1 MIVKKG
7 GKKLAFGISRK
18 DLMQWKSKIDE
29 GEIAFLT
36 HYWIDERFPD
46 CKTVTKVGCRDL
58 NKLII
63 WGKQYGLKPEWI
75 DYRQQGYSHFDLL
88 GQKQK
93 DILMKEGLTDHIWT

>member
-1 MIVKKG
+1 MILKKG

-58 NKLII
+58 NKLIT

>member
-1 MIVKKG
+1 MILKKG

-29 GEIAFLT
+29 GQIAFLT
-36 HYWIDERFPD
+36 HYWID
-46 CKTVTKVGCRDL
+46 VGCRDL
-58 NKLII
+58 NKLIT

-93 DILMKEGLTDHIWT
+93 EILMKEGLTDHIWT